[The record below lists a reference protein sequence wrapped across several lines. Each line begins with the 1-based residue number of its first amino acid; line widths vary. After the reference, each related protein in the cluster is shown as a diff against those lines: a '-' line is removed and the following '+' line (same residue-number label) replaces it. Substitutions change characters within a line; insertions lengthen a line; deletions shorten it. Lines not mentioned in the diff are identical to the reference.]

1 MKRVVDFGLIAAVIF
16 AFGTLVAD
24 IGAQTAKPPV
34 AKPQVVAKPKVD
46 GKTLKNP
53 VPATAASVQAGRNV
67 FFRNCA
73 TCHGTTGLGNGK
85 MAPEGTKPSNFTDAK
100 WDHGSTD
107 GEVFVVV
114 RDGVGPKFDM
124 SGFGE
129 TLSEQDMWN
138 VVNFIRT
145 FSVKKP

>member
-1 MKRVVDFGLIAAVIF
+1 M
-16 AFGTLVAD
+16 
-24 IGAQTAKPPV
+24 
-34 AKPQVVAKPKVD
+34 
-46 GKTLKNP
+46 
-53 VPATAASVQAGRNV
+53 
-67 FFRNCA
+67 
-73 TCHGTTGLGNGK
+73 GNGK

-114 RDGVGPKFDM
+114 RDGIGPKFDM

-138 VVNFIRT
+138 VVNFIKT